1 MRDYH
6 LRMNTT
12 TVSSSTK
19 SDSATGSTAGVL
31 ATNADLRITD
41 KEAAVISV
49 LEMIANKAH
58 RLEELRAEETRLA
71 AEVDADRKAAQ
82 QQEQVQAKARIDGAI
97 KSLPALF
104 GVANIDEVLV
114 ILRQELN
121 LPSLNGATLDSH
133 GGIVTGGARPVAGK
147 KSHHKMKGNGV
158 APLATIHRL
167 RRTNI
172 GKKNRRLTDGEYATI
187 YTALKEPNP
196 NVTRI
201 SRKGKVSR
209 QTVYTIQKTPNLAKV
224 RRGLRELGQSTGL
237 AAR

>member
-147 KSHHKMKGNGV
+147 KSHH
-158 APLATIHRL
+158 
-167 RRTNI
+167 
-172 GKKNRRLTDGEYATI
+172 
-187 YTALKEPNP
+187 